1 MNSTAHSLSS
11 ATNSVEELFRKYV
24 VPSYARFDIALTRG
38 EGAYVWDTDGKRY
51 LDLGGGI
58 AVTALG
64 HAHPEIADA
73 VAAQARKLVHT
84 SNLYYHE
91 GQGKLAEQMV
101 KLIGPGKIFFC
112 NTGAEANEG
121 LFKLARKFGH
131 DEGRFE
137 IITAENSFHGRTL
150 AAISATGQDK
160 VKKGFEPMV
169 QGFNKHVPFNDLE
182 AMRKA
187 ISPATVAIL
196 IEGVQGEGGITP
208 ATTDYLVGLRK
219 LCDEKKLLLM
229 MDAVQCG
236 NFRTGRYQSFQRI
249 LENTPAAHSFLPDAI
264 SMGKSI
270 AGGLAM
276 GAFWIRQPYADLLSA
291 GTHGTTMGGSPLVC
305 AAALKTLEII
315 HRDKLDHNA
324 RELGNFF
331 NTDLLYL
338 RDRFPQIIRDVRG
351 LGLMIGIELEENI
364 PSFSGSDKTAAA
376 QFVNRL
382 HEAGI
387 LAVPAGKQV
396 IRLLPPLNLTAAEAN
411 EATRTIELVVAR
423 TAS

>member
-1 MNSTAHSLSS
+1 MNSTAHNVSA
-11 ATNSVEELFRKYV
+11 ATNGIEELFRKYV
-24 VPSYARFDIALTRG
+24 VPSYARFDIALTHG
-38 EGAYVWDTDGKRY
+38 KGAYVWDIDGKRY
-51 LDLGGGI
+51 LDLCGGI
-58 AVTALG
+58 AVTSLG
-64 HAHPEIADA
+64 HANPEIADT
-73 VAAQARKLVHT
+73 VAEQARKLVHT
-84 SNLYYHE
+84 SNLYFHE
-91 GQGKLAEQMV
+91 GQGKIAEKIV
-101 KLIGPGKIFFC
+101 NHVGPGKMFFC

-169 QGFNKHVPFNDLE
+169 QGFNKHVPFNDLD

-208 ATTDYLVGLRK
+208 ATAEYLTGLRK
-219 LCDEKKLLLM
+219 LCDEKKMLLM

-249 LENTPAAHSFLPDAI
+249 LENTPAAQSFLPDAI
-264 SMGKSI
+264 SMGKAM

-276 GAFWIRQPYADLLSA
+276 GAFWIRQPYADLLGP

-305 AAALKTLEII
+305 AAALKTMEII
-315 HRDKLDHNA
+315 ERDKLDQNA
-324 RELGNFF
+324 RDLGTFL
-331 NTDLLYL
+331 NTQLTSL
-338 RDRFPQIIRDVRG
+338 RDKFPTVIKNIRG
-351 LGLMIGIELEENI
+351 LGLMIGIELQESI
-364 PSFSGSDKTAAA
+364 PSFSGSDKTVAA

-382 HEAGI
+382 HEAGV

-396 IRLLPPLNLTAAEAN
+396 IRILPPLNLKAE
-411 EATRTIELVVAR
+411 EAKEAISLIEKVVAR

>member
-11 ATNSVEELFRKYV
+11 ATNKIEEPFRKYV
-24 VPSYARFDIALTRG
+24 VPSYARFDIALSHG
-38 EGAYVWDTDGKRY
+38 EGAYVWDVDGKRY
-51 LDLGGGI
+51 LDLAGGI

-64 HAHPEIADA
+64 HANPEIADTI
-73 VAAQARKLVHT
+73 AAQARKLVHT

-91 GQGKLAEQMV
+91 GQGRIAEQMV
-101 KLIGPGKIFFC
+101 QLIGPGKMFFC

-182 AMRKA
+182 AVRKA
-187 ISPATVAIL
+187 ISPATVAVL
-196 IEGVQGEGGITP
+196 IEGVQGEGGITA
-208 ATTDYLVGLRK
+208 ATAEYLTGLRK
-219 LCDEKKLLLM
+219 LCDEKKMLLM

-236 NFRTGRYQSFQRI
+236 NFRTGSYQSFQRI
-249 LENTPAAHSFLPDAI
+249 LENTPAAHTFLPDAI

-270 AGGLAM
+270 AGGLTM
-276 GAFWIRQPYADLLSA
+276 GAFWVREPYADLLSA

-315 HRDKLDHNA
+315 QRDKLDHNA
-324 RELGNFF
+324 RELGNYF
-331 NTDLLYL
+331 NTELLWM
-338 RDRFPQIIRDVRG
+338 RDRFPQIIKDVRG
-351 LGLMIGIELEENI
+351 LGLMIGLELHDTI
-364 PSFSGSDKTAAA
+364 PGFTADKTVAA

-387 LAVPAGKQV
+387 LSVPAGKQV
-396 IRLLPPLNLTAAEAN
+396 IRLLPPLNLKASEAAEAM
-411 EATRTIELVVAR
+411 RIIELVVAR